1 MTAME
6 NRAKSV
12 SPKPSWRNSIGR
24 FARTYGL
31 QIGIFCVLL
40 VIWGLFV
47 IGAPRTFL
55 SPNIYAAYMST
66 IPFFAV
72 MALPLTLIVIAGE
85 MDLSFPS
92 TMAVGMV
99 AFVNIWALTDNV
111 ALAFIASLISG
122 FLVGLLNGVIVVRL
136 GIPSL
141 VATLGTQFFWRGF
154 VLVVTDAGGVS
165 LVPAKETF
173 LRQALVGRVGGYM
186 PAQMIWAIVV
196 AVLVWVLLNR
206 HKFGAHVYLIG
217 DNVESAKLMGV
228 NVNRTRMINFAILGT
243 AAALGGVLSSF
254 EQSYFWVSLGE
265 GYLLRTLASVF
276 LGGTSVFGGV
286 GTVFG
291 TFIGCLI
298 IGAIEAG
305 IVAIGKVEVLGV
317 VIKLSGFWTQLIY
330 GLIIIVSVSMQ
341 NILSRRLSR

>member
-1 MTAME
+1 MTAIE
-6 NRAKSV
+6 DQAQGASQAR
-12 SPKPSWRNSIGR
+12 SWRSDAGSLL
-24 FARTYGL
+24 RTYGL

-47 IGAPRTFL
+47 IGAPETFL
-55 SPNIYAAYMST
+55 RPNIYAAYMST

-72 MALPLTLIVIAGE
+72 IALPLTMVVIAGE

-92 TMAVGMV
+92 IMGVGMV
-99 AFVNIWALTDNV
+99 AFANVWAATDSV
-111 ALAFIASLISG
+111 ALAFIASLVAG
-122 FLVGLLNGVIVVRL
+122 FLVGLLNGVIVVKL

-154 VLVVTDAGGVS
+154 ILVATDAGGFS
-165 LVPAKETF
+165 LVPLKETA
-173 LRQALVGRVGGYM
+173 LRQALVGRAGGYV
-186 PAQMIWAIVV
+186 PAQMIWTVV
-196 AVLVWVLLNR
+196 VTILVWIFLNR
-206 HKFGAHVYLIG
+206 HRFGAHVYLVG

-228 NVNRTRMINFAILGT
+228 NVDRTRMINFAILGT
-243 AAALGGVLSSF
+243 AAAFGGVLSSF

-265 GYLLRTLASVF
+265 GYLLRTMASVF

-305 IVAIGKVEVLGV
+305 IVAMGTVEILGLV
-317 VIKLSGFWTQLIY
+317 VKLSGFWTQLIY
-330 GLIIIVSVSMQ
+330 GLIIVISVSMQ
-341 NILSRRLSR
+341 NVLSRRLSR